1 VSDSPTNTP
10 SDVPPQSD
18 APSSRPMTIP
28 PSEPRPSRGS
38 FATIEAQL
46 DDRPVRVQMVVAL
59 VLGLVLVA
67 IPLYLWRRPRAEV
80 AAVSLRTPDG
90 GPAESAVDE
99 PPPEP
104 PSRVTV
110 SAPQTLACQD
120 PGPGKTPPE
129 KCDHLEPVEAALTK
143 AVEESADCV
152 PEAQAGTIVFVA
164 DVSFK
169 RKAIGVLV
177 PRDGRSIKTSSVYM
191 GCQQA
196 VKAKMAQVPVAGL
209 THAHAR
215 YKIKVV
221 ATYAKKGGG

>member
-1 VSDSPTNTP
+1 MSDSPSNTP

-28 PSEPRPSRGS
+28 PSEPRTSRGS

-80 AAVSLRTPDG
+80 AAVSLRTPDA
-90 GPAESAVDE
+90 GPAETAADE
-99 PPPEP
+99 PPPEAP
-104 PSRVTV
+104 ARVTV
-110 SAPQTLACQD
+110 TPPQTLACQD
-120 PGPGKTPPE
+120 PGPKKTPAD
-129 KCDHLEPVEAALTK
+129 KCDHLEAVETALTK
-143 AVEESADCV
+143 AIEESASCV
-152 PEAQAGTIVFVA
+152 PDAQSGTIVFVA

-169 RKAIGVLV
+169 RKSIGVLV

-196 VKAKMAQVPVAGL
+196 VKAKMVQVPFDGMA
-209 THAHAR
+209 HEHAR

-221 ATYAKKGGG
+221 ATYAKKAGG